1 MSSPLA
7 TITGSGID
15 PAPNLR
21 SRPCI
26 NHRDGLDHMGRTD
39 RGADQSGGEEQSTKR
54 GKGGAAKIVVEHFRS
69 P

>member
-1 MSSPLA
+1 MSSPRA

-15 PAPNLR
+15 PAPDLR

-26 NHRDGLDHMGRTD
+26 NHRGRLDHMGRTD
-39 RGADQSGGEEQSTKR
+39 RGADQSDRQEQSTER
-54 GKGGAAKIVVEHFRS
+54 GKNGAAKIVVEHLGS

>member
-1 MSSPLA
+1 MSSSLA

-21 SRPCI
+21 SRSCI
-26 NHRDGLDHMGRTD
+26 NHWSRLDHMGGSD
-39 RGADQSGGEEQSTKR
+39 RGGDQSRGEEQSPKR
-54 GKGGAAKIVVEHFRS
+54 GQCNAAKIVVEHLRS

>member
-21 SRPCI
+21 SRLCI
-26 NHRDGLDHMGRTD
+26 NHWCRLDHMGRTD
-39 RGADQSGGEEQSTKR
+39 CGADQSDGEEQSTER
-54 GKGGAAKIVVEHFRS
+54 GKDGAVKIVVEHLES